1 MSDMISISG
10 GMEQQTSHS
19 TVSYQTRFQAGG
31 SAVPRFYFD
40 VRDGPRFFADDEGRE
55 LDSLD
60 AAEREAVTTAA
71 QIGRDRL
78 AKGDARAVTVEVRNE
93 HGQWVLTVTV
103 SVELHRV
110 EPEPPR
116 A

>member
-1 MSDMISISG
+1 LNLASLAASQGSDTTPRAALSWQVFRK
-10 GMEQQTSHS
+10 E
-19 TVSYQTRFQAGG
+19 

-60 AAEREAVTTAA
+60 AAEREAVTAAA

-103 SVELHRV
+103 SVELHQV

>member
-1 MSDMISISG
+1 M
-10 GMEQQTSHS
+10 
-19 TVSYQTRFQAGG
+19 
-31 SAVPRFYFD
+31 PRFYFD

-60 AAEREAVTTAA
+60 AAEREAVTAAA

-110 EPEPPR
+110 EPEPEPPR